1 MAASGAGASW
11 GQIAVWKE
19 EKVRE
24 MGPGDAVQPWE
35 AFQATELCPYSYG
48 VNIYAIYILFFLQLN
63 RIRSFKK
70 EKAKL
75 YVGMACL

>member
-35 AFQATELCPYSYG
+35 AFQATELCPIATES
-48 VNIYAIYILFFLQLN
+48 IFMLFTFFFFCN
-63 RIRSFKK
+63 
-70 EKAKL
+70 
-75 YVGMACL
+75 